1 MVNAESPI
9 TGVVLAGGK
18 ASRMGGQDKGLMVLN
33 GKPLWRHVAD
43 SLHTQVHQVIINA
56 NRNLETYRASG
67 LPVLADTLPDFPGP
81 LAGMLSVMQQTA
93 DEWFLFCPCDTPFIP
108 DALAARLA
116 AERHQA
122 AVVWVHDG
130 ERDHPAIALAHRSLA
145 PLIADYLAK
154 GERRV
159 MVFMRQAGGHSVD
172 FSDMKSA
179 FRNINTLEDLQ
190 HNEDKS

>member
-1 MVNAESPI
+1 MNAESQV

-18 ASRMGGQDKGLMVLN
+18 ASRMGGQDKGLMRLG

-43 SLHTQVHQVIINA
+43 RLYPQVNRIVISA
-56 NRNLETYRASG
+56 NRNLEIYRTSG
-67 LPVLADTLPDFPGP
+67 LPVMADTLSDFPGP
-81 LAGMLSVMQQTA
+81 LAGMLSVMKQTD

-108 DALAARLA
+108 DNLVARLA
-116 AERHQA
+116 VERQQA

-130 ERDHPAIALAHRSLA
+130 DRDHPAIALAHRSLA
-145 PLIADYLAK
+145 PHIADYLAR

-172 FSDMKSA
+172 FSDMISA
-179 FRNINTLEDLQ
+179 FRNINTPEDLLR
-190 HNEDKS
+190 NEDKP

>member
-1 MVNAESPI
+1 MNAESQV

-18 ASRMGGQDKGLMVLN
+18 ASRMSGQDKGLMRLG

-43 SLHTQVHQVIINA
+43 RLYPQVNRIVISA
-56 NRNLETYRASG
+56 NRNLEIYRTSG
-67 LPVLADTLPDFPGP
+67 LPVMADTLSDFPGP
-81 LAGMLSVMQQTA
+81 LAGMLSVMQQTD

-108 DALAARLA
+108 DNLVARLA
-116 AERHQA
+116 AERQQA

-130 ERDHPAIALAHRSLA
+130 DRDHPAIALAHRNLA
-145 PLIADYLAK
+145 PHIADYLAR

-172 FSDMKSA
+172 FSDMISA
-179 FRNINTLEDLQ
+179 FRNINTPEDLLR
-190 HNEDKS
+190 NEDKP